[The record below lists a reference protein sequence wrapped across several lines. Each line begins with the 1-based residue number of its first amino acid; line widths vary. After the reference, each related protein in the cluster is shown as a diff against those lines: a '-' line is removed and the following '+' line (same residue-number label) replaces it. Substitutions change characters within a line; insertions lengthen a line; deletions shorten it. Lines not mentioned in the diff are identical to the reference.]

1 MGHFAGLLRQGFV
14 VIGAG
19 GKRVEREVKLIFPAE
34 FKAGLRHRVI
44 ANLRARM
51 AFRQVRSVGGNF
63 VGDKPLL
70 HVLFVGQTEVLFWR
84 HIAEHGATE
93 PADHCRTNSG
103 GEVVVT
109 RGNIGGQ
116 RPQGIEWCFM
126 AVLQFFRHIAA
137 DHLHG
142 DMARAFNHHLHVI
155 LPGDFGQLAQRVQFS
170 KLRFVVG
177 ITNGTRAQ
185 AVAQR
190 QRDVVSGTDFADLAE
205 VFVEEVFLMMRQTP
219 LRHD

>member
-116 RPQGIEWCFM
+116 RPQWYRM
-126 AVLQFFRHIAA
+126 V
-137 DHLHG
+137 LHG
-142 DMARAFNHHLHVI
+142 SAPVLPSYCGGSSAWGHGPGLQSSPARHTPRRFWSARPACAVQQTALRRWHHEWNQWRR
-155 LPGDFGQLAQRVQFS
+155 PSPSDS
-170 KLRFVVG
+170 E
-177 ITNGTRAQ
+177 T
-185 AVAQR
+185 
-190 QRDVVSGTDFADLAE
+190 S
-205 VFVEEVFLMMRQTP
+205 
-219 LRHD
+219 